1 MIKMDTLLYTVT
13 AFSVLTNDILPI
25 VFIDDRAPEWY
36 YRLQWY
42 KVIALLVI
50 GVVLTI
56 LKVPNIT
63 TLFMLSYIT
72 LTVITVATYYKY
84 LDREA
89 KIRSEKRMREYME
102 QPLENRLA
110 LEKGP
115 ETRSG

>member
-1 MIKMDTLLYTVT
+1 MNKMNTLLYTIT

-25 VFIDDRAPEWY
+25 AFIDDRAPEWY

-42 KVIALLVI
+42 KFITLLVF

-56 LKVPNIT
+56 SKVPNLT

-89 KIRSEKRMREYME
+89 KVSSEKQMRKYME
-102 QPLENRLA
+102 QPLENRRA

-115 ETRSG
+115 ETRS